1 MKHKIFYSVL
11 VISTCIAF
19 GGNYAMAIEEIP
31 YTVVEQNGDYSLR
44 EYPKYIVA
52 ETIVEGQFEE
62 VGNVGFRRLA
72 GYINGKNRSKA
83 SIAMTAP
90 VNQEVQAEKIAMTA
104 PVTQEKSGNSWRIT
118 FVMPA
123 NYTLESLPEPTDS
136 RVSLKVN
143 PGQFMAA
150 IRYSGTWSR
159 KKYEV
164 NRMRLQEWIE
174 QQGFEQIGEPVWA
187 RYNPPFMPWFLRRNE
202 VLIPIEMN

>member
-1 MKHKIFYSVL
+1 MKHKIFYSAL

-31 YTVVEQNGDYSLR
+31 YNVVEQNGDYSLR

-62 VGNVGFRRLA
+62 VGNEGFRRLA

-136 RVSLKVN
+136 RVSLRVN